1 MDLLQIEAYSF
12 YRSVYPPVE
21 SDMYILLEGNEAIV
35 VDSNISEEVGQLL
48 SDNYINSVHL
58 FLTHEHYDHSH
69 GVGWLKEH
77 FNTPLY
83 CHESSKGLLSTKKN
97 CDPRLVAFV
106 LSTKDMN
113 DGGHRYELFKSEM
126 TDYELKPDVY
136 FSDGQILEI
145 ARHKIRIIHV
155 PGHTPASSLLVMDEK
170 IVFTGDSMIEGNKII
185 TSFRGGN
192 KDDMLYIA
200 IPRLKQFPDD
210 LMVLPGHGE
219 PFRKEQFD
227 FNIYNV

>member
-1 MDLLQIEAYSF
+1 M
-12 YRSVYPPVE
+12 
-21 SDMYILLEGNEAIV
+21 
-35 VDSNISEEVGQLL
+35 
-48 SDNYINSVHL
+48 
-58 FLTHEHYDHSH
+58 
-69 GVGWLKEH
+69 
-77 FNTPLY
+77 
-83 CHESSKGLLSTKKN
+83 
-97 CDPRLVAFV
+97 
-106 LSTKDMN
+106 
-113 DGGHRYELFKSEM
+113 
-126 TDYELKPDVY
+126 Y

-200 IPRLKQFPDD
+200 IPRLKQLPDD

-227 FNIYNV
+227 FNIYNVDLLKFKNDKAVITDRNEVLTYGQLSEEVERFASAFLRKVWCLRLREPSRFFCRLCGLYE

>member
-1 MDLLQIEAYSF
+1 M
-12 YRSVYPPVE
+12 
-21 SDMYILLEGNEAIV
+21 
-35 VDSNISEEVGQLL
+35 
-48 SDNYINSVHL
+48 
-58 FLTHEHYDHSH
+58 
-69 GVGWLKEH
+69 
-77 FNTPLY
+77 
-83 CHESSKGLLSTKKN
+83 
-97 CDPRLVAFV
+97 
-106 LSTKDMN
+106 
-113 DGGHRYELFKSEM
+113 
-126 TDYELKPDVY
+126 Y

-145 ARHKIRIIHV
+145 ARHKIRNIHV

-200 IPRLKQFPDD
+200 IPRLKQLPDD

>member
-77 FNTPLY
+77 F
-83 CHESSKGLLSTKKN
+83 N

-200 IPRLKQFPDD
+200 IPRLKQLPDD